1 MCMPLLFMP
10 LTFVL
15 SFVGGNAKK
24 KKKKGTLISGL
35 KKLTDLGRWLY
46 FLDTHLPPHF

>member
-1 MCMPLLFMP
+1 MCMLLLFMP

-24 KKKKGTLISGL
+24 KKGTLISGL
-35 KKLTDLGRWLY
+35 KKLIDLGRWLY
-46 FLDTHLPPHF
+46 FLDTHLPPHC